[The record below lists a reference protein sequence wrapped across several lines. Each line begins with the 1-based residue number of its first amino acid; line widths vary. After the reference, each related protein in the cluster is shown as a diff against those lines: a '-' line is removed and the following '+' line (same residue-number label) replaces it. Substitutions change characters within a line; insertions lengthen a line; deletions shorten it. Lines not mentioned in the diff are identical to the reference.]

1 MVDLLNSSDFKF
13 KGMFPKLA
21 NDRLKLGQVLVVVR
35 IVSIQSAKGA
45 SMVGS
50 Q

>member
-1 MVDLLNSSDFKF
+1 MDLVNNSDFRF

-21 NDRLKLGQVLVVVR
+21 KGSLKLGQVLAVVR
-35 IVSIQSAKGA
+35 IVSIQSTEGA
-45 SMVGS
+45 SMFFS